1 MKKRA
6 TALLLALLMI
16 LPMAGCGVRAQE
28 LTKDIEPQ
36 ALDTTTDLTA
46 GGEAV
51 TAFALSLLRSERAA
65 TEGVLIS
72 PVSVLNA
79 LGMVANGAGG
89 DTPDGFSPG
98 GAPAPAVVAE
108 AVFLV
113 ERVIGVTGTVIGGNL
128 AVVFGLLVAVED
140 DKRDRGAGRLSFK
153 HARENLYGVVL
164 FARRCIS
171 GLTGLAPVE
180 KLLDIRLTERKS
192 RRTAV
197 DDDADAL
204 SVRFPPGCNFKKS
217 S

>member
-1 MKKRA
+1 M
-6 TALLLALLMI
+6 
-16 LPMAGCGVRAQE
+16 
-28 LTKDIEPQ
+28 
-36 ALDTTTDLTA
+36 
-46 GGEAV
+46 
-51 TAFALSLLRSERAA
+51 
-65 TEGVLIS
+65 
-72 PVSVLNA
+72 
-79 LGMVANGAGG
+79 
-89 DTPDGFSPG
+89 
-98 GAPAPAVVAE
+98 
-108 AVFLV
+108 
-113 ERVIGVTGTVIGGNL
+113 TGTVIGGNL

-204 SVRFPPGCNFKKS
+204 SVRFPPGCDFKKS
-217 S
+217 SQSRPCHVIPSCLHNDLSRL

>member
-1 MKKRA
+1 MPSSFRILTA
-6 TALLLALLMI
+6 TA
-16 LPMAGCGVRAQE
+16 P
-28 LTKDIEPQ
+28 
-36 ALDTTTDLTA
+36 
-46 GGEAV
+46 
-51 TAFALSLLRSERAA
+51 AA
-65 TEGVLIS
+65 TR
-72 PVSVLNA
+72 PMVSR
-79 LGMVANGAGG
+79 
-89 DTPDGFSPG
+89 PEERP
-98 GAPAPAVVAE
+98 PPAVVAE

-204 SVRFPPGCNFKKS
+204 SVRFPQVVILKRVPKVDPAM
-217 S
+217 